1 MCEALPL
8 WLVLC
13 QTLVTSCWD
22 GPVLWGTW
30 TLVWHTLFFVSLL
43 LDSRGWNRTSP
54 AEERAVTQRMVL
66 HLRSRL
72 KWLKFAVNT
81 IRTNCKYSRAS
92 IIRTSVIRTTAAKKE
107 VPNKFSMHHYLNI
120 CWLSF
125 TNHFLNQLFDDNISH
140 FRILNAYKYNLLYTD
155 LVVITLSLV

>member
-1 MCEALPL
+1 MCEARPL

-13 QTLVTSCWD
+13 QAVGISCWD

-30 TLVWHTLFFVSLL
+30 TLVCHTLFFFLFCSIHEAGIELTLPRNVRLHK
-43 LDSRGWNRTSP
+43 GWCSTL
-54 AEERAVTQRMVL
+54 E
-66 HLRSRL
+66 RL
-72 KWLKFAVNT
+72 KWLKFVVNT
-81 IRTNCKYSRAS
+81 IRSNSKYSRAS

-107 VPNKFSMHHYLNI
+107 VPDKFSMHHYFKI

-140 FRILNAYKYNLLYTD
+140 FKILNAYKYNLLYTN